1 MSRVGKLPVEIKK
14 GVTVTINGQTINVSG
29 PKGKLSITLPQ
40 EVSAKQENNEVVIT
54 PINKSKRARMMWGT
68 ARANLNNMVKGCAEG
83 FSLKLEINGVGYR
96 AQAQGKTLKL
106 NLGYSHD
113 VNFPIPEGV
122 TIATPK
128 PTELE
133 ITGADRR
140 LIGQVAAN
148 IRSFRKPEPY
158 KGKGIK
164 YSTETIRRK
173 EGKKK

>member
-14 GVTVTINGQTINVSG
+14 GVNVVISGQTINVSG

-40 EVSAKQENNEVVIT
+40 EVSAKQENNEIVIT

-83 FSLKLEINGVGYR
+83 FALKLEINGVGYR
-96 AQAQGKTLKL
+96 AAAQGKTLKL

-113 VNFPIPEGV
+113 VNFAIPEGV

-128 PTELE
+128 PTEVE
-133 ITGADRR
+133 ISGADRR
-140 LIGQVAAN
+140 LVGQVAAN
-148 IRSFRKPEPY
+148 IRQFRKPEPY